1 MEEDVAKEISLKV
14 EVLME
19 MYQAMEIQCTYLQD
33 KTLFE
38 NQQNLFKK
46 KQNETKEQIS
56 EKFKE
61 LRKALRAAEMQVL
74 DNLHHTYSQ
83 FEDKF
88 TIAALQ
94 NNKLIKEVETWVDK
108 AKGSLNEYTNK
119 ITENPSYIDFNMLE
133 SAKENN
139 RDDILNQGESI
150 LEKIEKEKDFPSL
163 NGLEAS
169 YN

>member
-1 MEEDVAKEISLKV
+1 
-14 EVLME
+14 
-19 MYQAMEIQCTYLQD
+19 
-33 KTLFE
+33 
-38 NQQNLFKK
+38 
-46 KQNETKEQIS
+46 
-56 EKFKE
+56 
-61 LRKALRAAEMQVL
+61 MQVL

-108 AKGSLNEYTNK
+108 AKGSLDEYTNK
-119 ITENPSYIDFNMLE
+119 ITENPNYIDFNMLE